1 MDEATLRTA
10 HAGDLGSEDIGTQVR
25 VAGWVATRRDH
36 GGVLFVDLR
45 DASGIVQ
52 VVINPEEQPDLD
64 DVTHALRDEFC
75 ISVLGMVRARPDGTI
90 NPDLVTGEIE
100 IGASEIS
107 VLSPADPLPFQIDDR
122 ADVDEMRRLEFRY
135 LDLRRPRMAANLLA
149 RSRAIQAMRSTLAND
164 GFLEV
169 ETPTLV
175 KSTPEGARDFLVPS
189 RLRQGSFY
197 ALPQSPQLFKQL
209 LMVGGVER
217 YYQIARCYRDED
229 FRSDRQ
235 VEFTQLDLEGA
246 FWGQDQ
252 VLAALEPVI
261 AAVVKALRGLDLET
275 PFPRMS
281 HTDALA
287 RYGTDKPDIRFG
299 MELVELSEIF
309 SGTGF
314 KAFSGAVEAGGLI
327 AGINGGGLG
336 LSRAGLD
343 GLVERAQALGAKGL
357 VWMVIE
363 DDGSLRSPV
372 AKFLSEAEQ
381 VGIKESLG
389 AVAGDTLLIVA
400 DSPSTT
406 REVLGAIRIDLGQ
419 PEGHD
424 DLQFLWVT
432 DFPVFEVTGEGRL
445 VAAHHPFTAP
455 TDVVEMENNPEEA
468 ISRAYDLVLNGTE
481 LGSGSERIH
490 DPETQARVFRVL
502 GISDE
507 EAEARF
513 GWFMRGLRY
522 GTPPHAGFAVGI
534 DRIIAILQDEP
545 NIREVIPFP
554 KTQTGLDPL
563 TETPGPV
570 DDSQLAEL
578 GIDLRPEVRA
588 ALLAEAEAEE
598 SAE

>member
-1 MDEATLRTA
+1 VDQATLRTA
-10 HAGDLGSEDIGTQVR
+10 HAGRLSSEDIGTQVR

-64 DVTHALRDEFC
+64 DVTQALRDEFC
-75 ISVLGMVRARPDGTI
+75 ISVLGSVRARPEGTI
-90 NPDLVTGEIE
+90 NPDLVTGKIE
-100 IGASEIS
+100 IGASEIT

-149 RSRAIQAMRSTLAND
+149 RSRAVQAIRSTLADD

-175 KSTPEGARDFLVPS
+175 NSTPEGARDFLVPS

-261 AAVVKALRGLDLET
+261 TAVVKALRGLDLES

-281 HTDALA
+281 HADALA

-299 MELVELSEIF
+299 MELVELSAIF
-309 SGTGF
+309 AGTGF
-314 KAFSGAVEAGGLI
+314 KAFSGAVETGGLI

-336 LSRAGLD
+336 LSRGGLD

-357 VWMVIE
+357 VWMVVE

-372 AKFLSEAEQ
+372 AKFLSDAEQ
-381 VGIKESLG
+381 AGIKESLG

-406 REVLGAIRIDLGQ
+406 REVLGGIRIDLGQ
-419 PEGHD
+419 PDGHD

-432 DFPVFEVTGEGRL
+432 DFPVFEVTGGGRL
-445 VAAHHPFTAP
+445 AAAHHPFTAP
-455 TDVVEMENNPEEA
+455 TDVAEMEDNPEGA

-490 DPETQARVFRVL
+490 DPDIQARVFRML

-534 DRIIAILQDEP
+534 DRFIAILQNEP

-563 TETPGPV
+563 TGTPGPV

-578 GIDLRPEVRA
+578 GIDLLPEVRA
-588 ALLAEAEAEE
+588 ALEEEAEGSNAE
-598 SAE
+598 